1 MNAVVDSK
9 PAQRLSLWNS
19 SLWNSRPWRRFKRS
33 ALALTGALIVI
44 AFLLLAAFSPLF
56 ATPNPNCLRDLGINE
71 TGTNKTG
78 TNEKQIPGILEP
90 ARWRAILAAPASCY
104 TITRYSFSSEPTPPG
119 TQALLGT
126 VRGYDIYYG
135 LVWGTRTMLTLGF
148 VVVGATV
155 FIGALVGL
163 IAGFF
168 GGIIDTIM
176 MRLTDV
182 IFAFPSLVLNIVL
195 VAIFGPSLWNIALS
209 FVIVGW
215 PGYARVVRGEVLR
228 VRTLE
233 YVDAARA
240 LGATPWR
247 VMLRHVLPNSIGALV
262 VLAVLDM
269 GTIPLFAGAL
279 SFLGLGTPLGYAD
292 WGQLVQFAQA
302 WIQGPPKNPFAYW
315 YVSFFPGLTILLF
328 SLGWN
333 LLGDALQDAFD
344 PRAQ

>member
-1 MNAVVDSK
+1 MTRTAPDPNQAK
-9 PAQRLSLWNS
+9 RPSLWR
-19 SLWNSRPWRRFKRS
+19 SRPWRRFRRS
-33 ALALTGALIVI
+33 RLAIFGASIVI
-44 AFLLLAAFSPLF
+44 AFLTLAVFAPLF
-56 ATPNPNCLRDLGINE
+56 ATPNPNCLRDLGVAE
-71 TGTNKTG
+71 GHTPT
-78 TNEKQIPGILEP
+78 ILEGTL
-90 ARWRAILAAPASCY
+90 WRAVVFAPDSCY

-119 TQALLGT
+119 ATALLGT
-126 VRGYDIYYG
+126 VRGYDIRYG
-135 LVWGTRTMLTLGF
+135 LIWGTRTMLTLGF
-148 VVVGATV
+148 VVVGATAI
-155 FIGALVGL
+155 IGALVGL

-168 GGIIDTIM
+168 GGIVDTLL
-176 MRLTDV
+176 MRLTDI
-182 IFAFPSLVLNIVL
+182 IFAFPSLVMNIVL

-228 VRTLE
+228 VRALE
-233 YVDAARA
+233 YIDAAHA

-247 VMLRHVLPNSIGALV
+247 IMLRHVLPNSVGALT
-262 VLAVLDM
+262 VLTVLDM

-302 WIQGPPKNPFAYW
+302 WIQGPPGAPFAYW

-344 PRAQ
+344 PRAS